1 MADADALRR
10 EADTYVDARIAAF
23 EASLQ
28 KTLAQVR
35 VMRERLSRRSALD
48 DDTGT
53 HALPRLDA

>member
-1 MADADALRR
+1 
-10 EADTYVDARIAAF
+10 
-23 EASLQ
+23 
-28 KTLAQVR
+28 VR